1 MSERFAKAIAFINE
15 LKDQKSKYTRDVPN
29 KLARI
34 YGINRDKGRP
44 DTFKDSSFL
53 CIRSYNGDVGVRPF
67 SGNTFWLSPDI
78 NISPIS
84 QIGDFTTELEAGKSY
99 NLSTRLHNRGDVI
112 VPYPKVEF
120 FLTDPTLGFNTAV
133 AKYLGVTQLQAMLL
147 PDSNGEA
154 NFLYNVPMTE
164 SGHKCLFARTYS
176 FSPSDKP
183 FDLHLLDPRLDRHI
197 AQKNLNFV
205 PQNSAYAFNLIHQPN
220 ANETI
225 EFAPLTKDQ
234 VHAIQ
239 HPTLRSLKIGNIRN
253 AELLR
258 NIKIELTGDSA
269 AKLSRER
276 EGTAWSFNVAGRNGL
291 DLDYQSSLLKR
302 TESIIQAVYAG
313 KSTFAD
319 YKKELSA
326 FREMNKAAVKTSMQI
341 TIPDLGLRKGA
352 AAAFNIVNTN
362 TLNGE
367 IKGGITV
374 VVIGK

>member
-1 MSERFAKAIAFINE
+1 MSEHLAKAIAFVNE
-15 LKDQKSKYTRDVPN
+15 LKDQKSKYTREVPDR
-29 KLARI
+29 LAKI
-34 YGINRDKGRP
+34 YAINRDKGRP
-44 DTFKDSSFL
+44 DTFNDSSFL
-53 CIRSYNGDVGVRPF
+53 YIRSYDGDVGIRPF
-67 SGNTFWLSPDI
+67 SGITFWLSPDI

-84 QIGDFTTELEAGKSY
+84 QLGDFTTELEAGKSY

-120 FLTDPTLGFNTAV
+120 FLTDPTLGFNTTV
-133 AKYLGVTQLQAMLL
+133 AKYLGVTQLPAMLL
-147 PDSNGEA
+147 PASNGEA
-154 NFLYNVPMTE
+154 NFLYNIPMTE

-176 FSPSDKP
+176 FSPLDKP

-205 PQNSAYAFNLIHQPN
+205 PQNTAYAFNLIHQPN

-225 EFAPLTKDQ
+225 EFVPLAKDQ

-253 AELLR
+253 AELLQK
-258 NIKIELTGDSA
+258 IKIEMTGDST
-269 AKLSRER
+269 AKLSRKR
-276 EGTAWSFNVAGRNGL
+276 EGAAWTFKVGGRNGL
-291 DLDYQSSLLKR
+291 DLDQQSILLKR

-313 KSTFAD
+313 KSNFAD
-319 YKKELSA
+319 HKKELRA
-326 FREMNKAAVKTSMQI
+326 FKEMNKAAVKTSMQI
-341 TIPDLGLRKGA
+341 TIPDLGLSKGA
-352 AAAFNIVNTN
+352 AAAFHIVNTN

-374 VVIGK
+374 VVMGK